1 MAPVT
6 AARMSTISG
15 MVQFRTVS
23 DVGATGFEQ
32 PPILLGKMEIGII
45 GGAESGAVPASL
57 EADTLLAFVARE
69 WPRLAPEARL
79 RIVEIVTAAGVEPAV
94 AEGLRVARR
103 SRSATDGSS

>member
-1 MAPVT
+1 
-6 AARMSTISG
+6 
-15 MVQFRTVS
+15 MVLPYGL
-23 DVGATGFEQ
+23 VGNTGFEV
-32 PPILLGKMEIGII
+32 PRETTGETEIGII
-45 GGAESGAVPASL
+45 GGAESGAVPAGL